1 MPAATTNI
9 SRIEM
14 NPESLNSP
22 TNIPLNSD
30 PKNTDPLVELL
41 EKLPDTLED
50 LSNINFDINNVPPSC
65 SNTLQIVN
73 IKWNSI

>member
-1 MPAATTNI
+1 
-9 SRIEM
+9 M